1 MLGKQV
7 VNAIFSEEYD
17 RMYEAETPV
26 AGEQEAM
33 ELFDELNVG
42 FDDHISQLFHSALD
56 AMFKVRQDVC
66 SSDRECSAFIFTA
79 LRFGFTA
86 IVRSMYDAEQ
96 TSPTA

>member
-33 ELFDELNVG
+33 ELFDELNRG
-42 FDDHISQLFHSALD
+42 KADHVTKLFHSALN
-56 AMFKVRQDVC
+56 AMFKIRQDVC
-66 SSDRECSAFIFTA
+66 SSDR
-79 LRFGFTA
+79 
-86 IVRSMYDAEQ
+86 
-96 TSPTA
+96 